1 MTPVPDQADHQST
14 LHSLRKLGTALEA
27 QFDALARLAARQLKG
42 TGAWLALL
50 DDENSLW
57 LKAEVGLARRELP
70 SDAASLMNA
79 LLAPGCAPVITDAQH
94 VAACIRV
101 NDQAVG
107 MLCAMNVTAHAFDED
122 ALAVLLDLSQ
132 LAGSLLDAQLK
143 EQLWRTQAERVR
155 VASLSSSD
163 WLWESDETGRAVWV
177 SSGVEAHT
185 GWLPSEIVGR
195 TLPQVNMPKEDDP
208 TDSWRRYQEARAKRA
223 PFRDVIADRQTR
235 DGRLITV
242 SVSGLPVFDDDGRF
256 CGYRG
261 TTSNITERML
271 AESAARKAER
281 LLSDALDSLTAGV
294 MITDPNGKVVM
305 ANAVWRRNIGPEL
318 IDGATW
324 PQIVERTTD
333 AGHYPDAQDREAFV
347 RWRLGLVSKHPEQ
360 HELRWKDR
368 WVIASDRQLGDGS
381 VVHLSIDITDRKL
394 AELALAK
401 QQQQLRESQAQLT
414 AVLDAVPDL
423 WFVLDADGR
432 YLECSSENH
441 PMLVL
446 SWDSICGKPFEA
458 GVPKPLAD
466 KVVAAIGR
474 ALAGGK
480 VQHIDYELT
489 TADGVVRT
497 FEARIS
503 PMPHKQVLYVT
514 RDLTEL
520 RNLERDLLIMQRALE
535 AEASLPISVADAT
548 QPDMPLVYV
557 NPTFERLTGYTRAE
571 LLGRNCRFLQGD
583 LRDQPAV
590 AHLREAL
597 SEGRSASVTLNNVR
611 KDGTVFSNA
620 LHVAPV
626 RDASGQLTHYIG
638 VQRDVTEQSRA
649 ADKLRLSEELY
660 RSVASAISDGLLVVT
675 PALTII
681 AVNPAG
687 CDILGVDQPDVVGRG
702 DDWPFEL
709 LGPDETPLPADQHPA
724 RRVVSNDRP
733 LVNQIH
739 ALRRADGQVRWISL
753 NAHPLQLRPEGNA
766 FSVVLTFRDITQQ
779 RAAEQALAMAEERW
793 KFALEGSG
801 DGVWDWDGTHDKYYY
816 SSRWKEMRG
825 YADHEIGDGAEEWI
839 SRVHPDDLPLVQS
852 AIRRHFR
859 GEAPFYD
866 VEYRVRHRLGHDLW
880 IRDRG
885 KAVKYTAGGKAERVV
900 GTQSDITHSK
910 LAEQML
916 RDKQAA
922 ELASQAKSEF
932 LSRMSHEMRTPLNAV
947 IGFSQLLGM
956 NPTTLD
962 ANTVREYASHVLGA
976 GEHLLA
982 LIDDVLDLQK
992 IEEGAMS
999 LNLGA
1004 VDLHGAIAST
1014 IELLWPSAQAKEVS
1028 LGNQVAAGT
1037 WVQADLQRLRQV
1049 LLNVGSNAVKYNHP
1063 GGSVRWRL
1071 EGPAHG
1077 RLTLCVDDSGA
1088 GISADQMV
1096 RLFQPFERLG
1106 RETSSIEGTGL
1117 GLIIARSL
1125 TQAIGG
1131 RLDVA
1136 SIEGRGT
1143 SVRIQL
1149 QCAEAPAGASTETAQ
1164 PPAPAS
1170 AGLRMLYVEDNRI
1183 NAILFE
1189 EAMRMHSSQIELRV
1203 AEDGDQA
1210 LSLAQDWQ
1218 PEVLVLDA
1226 HLPGISGFEVL
1237 RQLRNL
1243 PGLDNV
1249 PAYMCS
1255 ADAMPDDVQRAY
1267 EAGFI
1272 GYWTKPINVS
1282 SVLADIEQCMQ
1293 RSRGAEPTGNSG

>member
-1 MTPVPDQADHQST
+1 MTPVPDSADHERT
-14 LHSLRKLGTALEA
+14 LRDLRKLGTAPQE
-27 QFDALARLAARQLKG
+27 QFDALARLAARQVRSPA
-42 TGAWLALL
+42 AWLVMLG
-50 DDENSLW
+50 DEGGLC
-57 LKAEVGLARRELP
+57 LKASVGLAQHALP
-70 SDAASLMNA
+70 SAAAPLMDSLLGSDSA
-79 LLAPGCAPVITDAQH
+79 RVVTGQQH
-94 VAACIRV
+94 AAARIVV
-101 NDQAVG
+101 NDQTVG
-107 MLCAMNVTAHAFDED
+107 MLCAMGVPSHAFDEES
-122 ALAVLLDLSQ
+122 LAALLDLAQ
-132 LAGSLLDAQLK
+132 LAGSLLDGQLK

-185 GWLPSEIVGR
+185 GWLPSDIVGR
-195 TLPQVNMPKEDDP
+195 TLPQVNAPKEDDP
-208 TDSWRRYQEARAKRA
+208 TDSGRRYQEARAKRA
-223 PFRDVIADRQTR
+223 PFRDIIADRQTR
-235 DGRLITV
+235 DGRVITV

-261 TTSNITERML
+261 TTSNITERMQ
-271 AESAARKAER
+271 AQSAARKAER

-305 ANAVWRRNIGPEL
+305 ANAVWRRNIGYDVC
-318 IDGATW
+318 DGETW
-324 PQIVERTTD
+324 PQIVERMASAGDYHD
-333 AGHYPDAQDREAFV
+333 AHDREAFV
-347 RWRLGLVSKHPEQ
+347 RWRLGLASARPEQ
-360 HELRWKDR
+360 HELRWRDR
-368 WVIASDRQLGDGS
+368 WIIASDHLLNDGS
-381 VVHLSIDITDRKL
+381 AVHLTVDITERKQ
-394 AELALAK
+394 AELALAE
-401 QQQQLRESQAQLT
+401 QQRQLRESQAQLS
-414 AVLDAVPDL
+414 AVLEAIPDL
-423 WFVLDADGR
+423 WFVLDAEGR
-432 YLECSSENH
+432 YLKCSSEKH
-441 PMLVL
+441 PMLL
-446 SWDSICGKPFEA
+446 LPWESIRGKPFAA

-466 KVVAAIGR
+466 RVLAAIAH
-474 ALAGGK
+474 ALASGDI
-480 VQHIDYELT
+480 QHLDYDLT
-489 TADGVVRT
+489 TADGVVRF

-503 PMPHKQVLYVT
+503 PMPNKQVLYVT

-520 RNLERDLLIMQRALE
+520 RNLERDVLIMQRALE

-548 QPDMPLVYV
+548 QPDMPLIYV
-557 NPTFERLTGYTRAE
+557 NPAFERLTGYTRTE
-571 LLGRNCRFLQGD
+571 LLGHNCRVLQAH
-583 LRDQPAV
+583 LRDQPGLAS
-590 AHLREAL
+590 LREAL
-597 SEGRSASVTLNNVR
+597 REGRSASVTLNNVR
-611 KDGTVFSNA
+611 KDGTVFSND

-660 RSVASAISDGLLVVT
+660 RSVAAAISDGLLVVT
-675 PALTII
+675 PTLTII

-687 CDILGVDQPDVVGRG
+687 CDILGVDQPAVVGRSG
-702 DDWPFEL
+702 DWPFEL
-709 LGPDETPLPADQHPA
+709 LAADETPLPADLHPA
-724 RRVVSNDRP
+724 RRVANTDQP

-739 ALRRADGQVRWISL
+739 ALRRADGQLRWISL
-753 NAHPLQLRPEGNA
+753 NAHPLQLRPEGST

-779 RAAEQALAMAEERW
+779 RAAEQALAIAEERW

-801 DGVWDWDGTHDKYYY
+801 DGVWDWDGVHDKYYY
-816 SSRWKEMRG
+816 SSRWKEIRG
-825 YADHEIGDGAEEWI
+825 YADHEIGDSAEEWR
-839 SRVHPDDLPLVQS
+839 SRVHPDDLPLVTS

-859 GEAPFYD
+859 GEAPFYE

-900 GTQSDITHSK
+900 GTQSDITHRK
-910 LAEQML
+910 QAEQML

-947 IGFSQLLGM
+947 IGFSQLLSM
-956 NPTTLD
+956 NPAALD
-962 ANTVREYASHVLGA
+962 ANTVREYAGHVLGA

-992 IEEGAMS
+992 IEDGAMP
-999 LNLGA
+999 LHLGA
-1004 VDLHGAIAST
+1004 VDLREAVAST
-1014 IELLWPSAQAKEVS
+1014 LELLWPAAQAQQVS
-1028 LGNQVAAGT
+1028 LDNQVPAGT
-1037 WVQADLQRLRQV
+1037 CVQADLQRLRQV

-1063 GGSVRWRL
+1063 GGHVRWRL
-1071 EGPAHG
+1071 EAPAHG
-1077 RLTLCVDDSGA
+1077 RLTLSVEDNGTGMSA
-1088 GISADQMV
+1088 GQME

-1106 RETSSIEGTGL
+1106 RETSPIEGTGL
-1117 GLIIARSL
+1117 GLIISRSL

-1131 RLDVA
+1131 QLDVE
-1136 SIEGRGT
+1136 SVEGRGT
-1143 SVRIQL
+1143 TVRIQL
-1149 QCAEAPAGASTETAQ
+1149 QGAEAPAPVADAPQATA
-1164 PPAPAS
+1164 PTS
-1170 AGLRMLYVEDNRI
+1170 AVLRMLYVEDNRI

-1237 RQLRNL
+1237 RQLRRL
-1243 PGLDNV
+1243 PGLDKV

-1282 SVLADIEQCMQ
+1282 SVLADIEQCVQ
-1293 RSRGAEPTGNSG
+1293 RSRSSASVSSPG